1 MGKLFLLGILA
12 ISILLLGCTASG
24 GNYAPAQQA
33 PQAPPSPEP
42 QSPQVPQPPSAEPQ
56 GSAEIVSLNSFE
68 QEGLVKIFGEVKNTG
83 SVPIKNIQARVIYSG
98 PDGTEKAISRQI
110 EVCYLEPG
118 AKGPF
123 WFQLNRSAIG
133 NLDGIKAEVESFEFS
148 KAVFNGL
155 QVAEHIGQETEGSWK
170 GNIEY
175 DILGNMTNADGKPA
189 SSDWLEAT
197 LYDAQ
202 GKVIGASED
211 FIGYVTSDGV
221 IAKEEKTLAPG
232 ATRPFRMQAYH
243 PKGTEVASYALSF
256 VYWRVC
262 EGKEEADNTTQRIVP
277 ALQTQIPQEANNT
290 TAAEPAP
297 PEPEGKLELVRSYYY
312 VTDLGWYFITGLVNN
327 TGTVPIQF
335 VRAKVTYY
343 LADGTPDTGEYIVHP
358 SYLAPNETGGFVV
371 TVGTSGNYDIGKYE
385 ADAGSFV
392 VTEASADSFSIGNQ
406 KLSASSSYPTASAE
420 ITNTGTAPSTTSWAN
435 AIFYDADGNVLET
448 GTDVLGTGLKPG
460 AISKVSF
467 TVRQPSKTIRITS
480 AEIRP
485 DYGS

>member
-12 ISILLLGCTASG
+12 IGLLVFGCIG
-24 GNYAPAQQA
+24 GGGTQTPEPQAPSAPQQPQA
-33 PQAPPSPEP
+33 PQAPP
-42 QSPQVPQPPSAEPQ
+42 QPPSSAEPE
-56 GSAEIVSLNSFE
+56 GKAEVISLNSYD
-68 QEGLVKIFGEVKNTG
+68 QGGIVKIFGEVKNTG
-83 SVPIKNIQARVIYSG
+83 AVPIKNIQARVIYSG

-420 ITNTGTAPSTTSWAN
+420 ITNTGSQIATADWAN
-435 AIFYDADGNVLET
+435 AIFYDAEGNVLET
-448 GTDVLGTGLKPG
+448 GSDAFGVEFEPG
-460 AISKVSF
+460 AKRKVSF
-467 TVRQPSKTIRITS
+467 TVRQPSDTVRITS
-480 AEIRP
+480 AEIKV
-485 DYGS
+485 DYSP